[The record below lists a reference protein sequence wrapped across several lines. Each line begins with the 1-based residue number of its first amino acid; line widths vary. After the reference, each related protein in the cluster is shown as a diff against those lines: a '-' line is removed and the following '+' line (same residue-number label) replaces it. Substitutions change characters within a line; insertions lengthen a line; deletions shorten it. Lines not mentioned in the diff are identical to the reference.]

1 MKSLEDRTLDSKR
14 EMDILDALD
23 EIRTRNARSERVDVD
38 DVLNRF
44 SAEDKDEIN
53 ARVKLE
59 EEEDAKQAKAIFE
72 SGDGEQV
79 RKLNDK
85 EPDAI
90 SLVNQG
96 KASMEIPSFKPA
108 AIIKKRKQDNTS
120 PVVLVKKKKTE
131 DVKAPNALSM
141 LAGYADDSS
150 DSSD

>member
-44 SAEDKDEIN
+44 SAEDKDEIS
-53 ARVKLE
+53 ARMKKE

-72 SGDGEQV
+72 SGDGKQV
-79 RKLNDK
+79 RKLKEK

-90 SLVNQG
+90 SLVKQG
-96 KASMEIPSFKPA
+96 KAAMDIPSFKPA
-108 AIIKKRKQDNTS
+108 AILKKRKQENTNS
-120 PVVLVKKKKTE
+120 VVVVKKKKLE
-131 DVKAPNALSM
+131 DKPANALSM
-141 LAGYADDSS
+141 LAGYADDS
-150 DSSD
+150 DSSSD